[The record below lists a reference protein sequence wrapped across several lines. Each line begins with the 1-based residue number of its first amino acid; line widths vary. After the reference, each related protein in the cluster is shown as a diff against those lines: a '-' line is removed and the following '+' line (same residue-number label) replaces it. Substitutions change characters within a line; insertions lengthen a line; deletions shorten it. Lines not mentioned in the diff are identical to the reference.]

1 MLTITQLI
9 NGKHSNQAF
18 QNTQLQN
25 TLFFLP
31 SVFFCICAPS
41 SWYSLLFLRLMLRWV
56 MPTSSAP
63 SISTFTVFI
72 FHSGMTTSFSL
83 PIWLHILSGL
93 ALCFFSPKKLLQRK
107 PIHIDF
113 LLLLTFTEPYPT
125 LNFTYSIIPLPI
137 HPFNKYLSAKLCS
150 NLILIRLFYK
160 TKIQKQKLLWSHS
173 FTWQLL
179 MIT

>member
-1 MLTITQLI
+1 MCTLILIQSSFPSFNVKMSNADIFCTIHFHLYSLYLPFWNDHLLLFAYLI
-9 NGKHSNQAF
+9 TYTFRFSS
-18 QNTQLQN
+18 
-25 TLFFLP
+25 LFF
-31 SVFFCICAPS
+31 F
-41 SWYSLLFLRLMLRWV
+41 
-56 MPTSSAP
+56 
-63 SISTFTVFI
+63 
-72 FHSGMTTSFSL
+72 
-83 PIWLHILSGL
+83 
-93 ALCFFSPKKLLQRK
+93 PKKLLQRK

-173 FTWQLL
+173 FT
-179 MIT
+179 